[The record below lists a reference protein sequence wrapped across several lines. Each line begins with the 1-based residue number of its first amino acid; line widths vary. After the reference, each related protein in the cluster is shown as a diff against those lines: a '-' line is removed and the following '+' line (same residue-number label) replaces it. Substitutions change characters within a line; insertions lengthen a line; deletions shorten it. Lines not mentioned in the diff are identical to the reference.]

1 MEEGIVKLKWEW
13 MGEEMDK
20 KKRKS
25 SSLSD
30 LAVDVALDELL
41 NDEEKSQMR
50 EKEQL
55 EEAKMRMTYDV
66 EDKTSNFSKKRVT
79 DFKGNTR
86 VCLPTKSKNF
96 EREAVLEMMRV
107 ELLAEYGKY
116 EATTNGDGGGS
127 NLSPAERRG
136 LKSLKKRVEEG
147 DLVILPTDK
156 SGRFACMRRSVYE
169 AAGMKHCRKDEEVTQ
184 ERIKV
189 TQHELNGHSS
199 MLTKIFKLGQTWDQV
214 DRVRETVINR
224 SMAIC
229 PMFLLYKDHKGWKWG
244 DGGSPPTRPIVSG
257 NKGMN
262 MHLSEMI
269 SEVVEPVA
277 DVYKHGFEAISTE
290 DLLANFMMVDKM
302 YEGWSPTK
310 WWDGLTDESGMYE
323 ACGVCVGKEEYE
335 YDEENPEFCKCGARE
350 TAFYS
355 TVPTESELLSTV
367 PTDEDDQSWGTRRV
381 TTNFL
386 RSKRLEDWRKEHNW
400 KPEVIIDSKDA
411 LPEMLQDYSLPVE
424 IIGCDVEALYS
435 LSIPRLRSSNK
446 HSA

>member
-1 MEEGIVKLKWEW
+1 M
-13 MGEEMDK
+13 
-20 KKRKS
+20 
-25 SSLSD
+25 
-30 LAVDVALDELL
+30 
-41 NDEEKSQMR
+41 
-50 EKEQL
+50 
-55 EEAKMRMTYDV
+55 Y
-66 EDKTSNFSKKRVT
+66 
-79 DFKGNTR
+79 
-86 VCLPTKSKNF
+86 
-96 EREAVLEMMRV
+96 
-107 ELLAEYGKY
+107 
-116 EATTNGDGGGS
+116 
-127 NLSPAERRG
+127 
-136 LKSLKKRVEEG
+136 
-147 DLVILPTDK
+147 
-156 SGRFACMRRSVYE
+156 
-169 AAGMKHCRKDEEVTQ
+169 
-184 ERIKV
+184 
-189 TQHELNGHSS
+189 
-199 MLTKIFKLGQTWDQV
+199 
-214 DRVRETVINR
+214 
-224 SMAIC
+224 
-229 PMFLLYKDHKGWKWG
+229 LLYKDHKGWKWG
-244 DGGSPPTRPIVSG
+244 DGGSPPTRPIASG
-257 NKGMN
+257 NQGMN

-290 DLLANFMMVDKM
+290 DLLANLMMVDKM

-424 IIGCDVEALYS
+424 IIGCDVEALYPS
-435 LSIPRLRSSNK
+435 LDLEVVTNTVHNEILESEIKWQDIDYMEGCRYIALNWDRDQCRNSNLRRVLPVRRSNNGTRPGMTATDPLGLEI
-446 HSA
+446 HDQEQWVFISCGGTN